1 MKPNVI
7 KLLLAIFVI
16 LPLDLFCQEN
26 ISTTGRSY
34 FEILNEHEKQE
45 EAETEKLIMEPDS
58 EKTEEEDVFGR
69 WAWFWSS
76 RIDKNG
82 GFSEYAKQL
91 RANSLDVNASQ
102 RLLSLPSAHWM
113 ALGPTSTPL
122 PKYTNSGQCQVRSIW
137 ANATEL
143 YVGLNGGGLW
153 KRNGTSWVNLT
164 DDYYSFSIN
173 DIEVNNSGTI
183 YCATGWQGQG
193 GSRKENDEYGM
204 GIIYSTDGG
213 STWNYPMVNDPN
225 IPDEDLF
232 MQKILINPDNQNI
245 MYALSKWTVYKST
258 NGGVSWTDMNA
269 PPLSNN
275 DWYVDM
281 EFKVSDPNTIF
292 ICSAGRNRENTTGQE
307 EIYGSIFKSTDGGV
321 YWSGNHNYAT
331 DLTHNSAFNC
341 PHWLDLATSADDPD
355 AIYVI
360 YETFETILSNE
371 EEVVVRRST
380 LEKSYDD
387 GNNWITLLGPRS
399 LSTAKYMMHKLSIS
413 QHDCNYVFI
422 GSVRQYRYDR
432 NNLEHPLYY
441 MGSEL
446 HDDLRDFYFV
456 ENNGTETIYEGNDAG
471 IYSSTDNGNTWTDLT
486 DGIQGSLFYGIATSE
501 TNPDIYLGG
510 VGDCGT
516 HFYDGSSWVHMNI
529 GGDGGTCLIND
540 QNTANIFAMQNHL
553 YMYTKDG
560 GTTWPVAGTR
570 QLNKYCYNSPII
582 LHPYLNKVYLSES
595 EDGWIYKIKVSVN
608 NGDTWNDYYTIP
620 TGNDRIMAMAISKSN
635 PDYFYLTKDLYEIKG
650 NEWTQ
655 TVTIVRTTNDGSTW
669 TDITSN
675 LGSITTEAKMTAIEI
690 HPEDPDKVWVC
701 FGGLSAGKK
710 IYTTTNGG
718 GYWTNISYNLPNLPL
733 ADIAY
738 DEISNTIYVANDV
751 GVYYMKDGN
760 TSWQRMGD
768 LPHAIVTGL
777 SLNQS
782 SRKLYAATW
791 GRGLWASDDLPEDEC
806 YDVTP
811 LYISSVV
818 SWNTDQNIC
827 QDVYVQNGGMLVI
840 SADITLSPGRTLNI
854 EDGGMVT
861 INGGL
866 LYNGNTIIYSGGSLT
881 LSNNGIIELG
891 NGDNY

>member
-76 RIDKNG
+76 RIDKYG
-82 GFSEYAKQL
+82 GFREYAKQL
-91 RANSLDVNASQ
+91 RANSIDVSASKIM
-102 RLLSLPSAHWM
+102 LSLPLAHWT
-113 ALGPTSTPL
+113 ALGPTSVPQPYYYNTGL
-122 PKYTNSGQCQVRSIW
+122 CQVRSIW
-137 ANATEL
+137 ANSTDL

-204 GIIYSTDGG
+204 GIIYSSDGG

-281 EFKVSDPNTIF
+281 EFKLSDPNTIF
-292 ICSAGRNRENTTGQE
+292 ICSAGRNRQNTTGQE

-321 YWSGNHNYAT
+321 YWYGNYNYANN
-331 DLTHNSAFNC
+331 LKYHSPSES
-341 PHWLDLATSADDPD
+341 PHWISLATSVDDPD

-360 YETFETILSNE
+360 YRDLVSKY
-371 EEVVVRRST
+371 ST
-380 LEKSYDD
+380 LEKSTDD
-387 GNNWITLLGPRS
+387 GLHWTTLVDRDNIYS
-399 LSTAKYMMHKLSIS
+399 AKYMMHNITIS
-413 QHDCNYVFI
+413 PIDSNKIFV
-422 GSVRQYRYDR
+422 GSVHQYRYNAVNKEFDTIAS
-432 NNLEHPLYY
+432 N
-441 MGSEL
+441 L

-456 ENNGTETIYEGNDAG
+456 ENSGTETIYEGNDAG
-471 IYSSTDNGNTWTDLT
+471 IYSSTDNGNTWADLT
-486 DGIQGSLFYGIATSE
+486 EGIQGSLFYGIATSE

-516 HFYDGSSWVHMNI
+516 HYFNGSSWVHMDI

-540 QNTANIFAMQNHL
+540 HN
-553 YMYTKDG
+553 
-560 GTTWPVAGTR
+560 
-570 QLNKYCYNSPII
+570 
-582 LHPYLNKVYLSES
+582 
-595 EDGWIYKIKVSVN
+595 
-608 NGDTWNDYYTIP
+608 
-620 TGNDRIMAMAISKSN
+620 
-635 PDYFYLTKDLYEIKG
+635 
-650 NEWTQ
+650 
-655 TVTIVRTTNDGSTW
+655 
-669 TDITSN
+669 TSN
-675 LGSITTEAKMTAIEI
+675 MFAQAN
-690 HPEDPDKVWVC
+690 H
-701 FGGLSAGKK
+701 
-710 IYTTTNGG
+710 YYYYTTNGG
-718 GYWTNISYNLPNLPL
+718 GSWSSVHRTFGTR
-733 ADIAY
+733 
-738 DEISNTIYVANDV
+738 DEIFEVLGYNTPLV
-751 GVYYMKDGN
+751 
-760 TSWQRMGD
+760 QHPD
-768 LPHAIVTGL
+768 LNEIFI
-777 SLNQS
+777 SLK
-782 SRKLYAATW
+782 RIPIGYKLYDWGYRVLKSTDNGATW
-791 GRGLWASDDLPEDEC
+791 DQYGSKNFKNGRIKL
-806 YDVTP
+806 
-811 LYISSVV
+811 
-818 SWNTDQNIC
+818 
-827 QDVYVQNGGMLVI
+827 
-840 SADITLSPGRTLNI
+840 
-854 EDGGMVT
+854 
-861 INGGL
+861 
-866 LYNGNTIIYSGGSLT
+866 
-881 LSNNGIIELG
+881 
-891 NGDNY
+891 